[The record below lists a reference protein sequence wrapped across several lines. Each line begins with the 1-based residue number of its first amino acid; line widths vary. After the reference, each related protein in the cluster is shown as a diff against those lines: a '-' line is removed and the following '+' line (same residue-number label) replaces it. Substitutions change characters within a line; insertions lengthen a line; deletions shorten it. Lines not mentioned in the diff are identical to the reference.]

1 MISFWFSIVSY
12 SVYQFY
18 YSSIFFHFMDPFN
31 VYVNKKVN
39 IRICFSSNFFQDIG
53 IALLPPAK

>member
-1 MISFWFSIVSY
+1 MVSFWFSIVSY

-18 YSSIFFHFMDPFN
+18 YSSIFFYFMDPFN

-39 IRICFSSNFFQDIG
+39 
-53 IALLPPAK
+53 

>member
-18 YSSIFFHFMDPFN
+18 CSSIFFYFMDPFN

-39 IRICFSSNFFQDIG
+39 
-53 IALLPPAK
+53 